1 MPSGHWDRSVREVR
15 ESVPDGLFLGQNVPV
30 ALLNRLSAAEQAL
43 MSFCLLSAL
52 AAQTRDL
59 RRQALFPARS
69 GPGDHAVEMILG
81 AEETAFHVFIEALAA
96 ELAVS
101 PHLATTLRKMGNNQ
115 KCSLRFFP
123 DGPILRP
130 TGIVSSAGH
139 SNDRL
144 SNTMRM
150 LADVGLLSATSSG
163 YIINEALAA

>member
-1 MPSGHWDRSVREVR
+1 M
-15 ESVPDGLFLGQNVPV
+15 PDGLFLGQNVPV
-30 ALLNRLSAAEQAL
+30 GYLNRLSAAEQAL

-52 AAQTRDL
+52 AAQTRHL
-59 RRQALFPARS
+59 RMQALFPARK
-69 GPGDHAVEMILG
+69 GPGDHAVEMILAAG
-81 AEETAFHVFIEALAA
+81 ETPFHVFLEALTA
-96 ELAVS
+96 ESAVS

-130 TGIVSSAGH
+130 TGMVTSAGH

-163 YIINEALAA
+163 YIVNKALAA